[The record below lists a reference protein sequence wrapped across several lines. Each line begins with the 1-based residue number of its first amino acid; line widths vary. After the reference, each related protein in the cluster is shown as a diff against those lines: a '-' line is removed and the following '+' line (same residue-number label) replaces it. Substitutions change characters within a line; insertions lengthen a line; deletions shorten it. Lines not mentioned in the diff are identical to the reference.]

1 MAPILDW
8 KKLMKVDPDALPRQ
22 EELADR
28 LLETMSKVLKGKTEH
43 KGFVIH
49 SSLNCLWSF
58 MYINDLFCGCHRH
71 LYKNIVVSFLRL
83 MGKT

>member
-28 LLETMSKVLKGKTEH
+28 LLETVSKVLKGKAEH
-43 KGFVIH
+43 EGFVMH
-49 SSLNCLWSF
+49 SSLNSLWSF
-58 MYINDLFCGCHRH
+58 
-71 LYKNIVVSFLRL
+71 
-83 MGKT
+83 T